1 MSAVT
6 RPVAI
11 EWLLEFRRYREL
23 FFFLIWRDVKIR
35 YKQTLLGAS
44 WAVIQ
49 PFFMMVIFT
58 LMFGRMAGIDSEG
71 VPYPVF
77 SYAALVPWTYF
88 QYAVTLSGNSLVANS
103 KLISKVYFPRA
114 IIPASSSL
122 SGIVDF
128 AIAAVVLIGL
138 MVHYDTPITAGLLLW
153 FVFLVPLVMF
163 ATAVGMIFSAMNVK
177 YRDIKYTIP
186 FFLHVMLFVSPI
198 IYPASNVPERYR
210 LILQFNPLVGI
221 LDAFRA
227 VVIPSRAIDW
237 NSLAIACSVTVVLFV
252 IASVYFYRTERSF
265 ADLV

>member
-1 MSAVT
+1 MTTVT
-6 RPVAI
+6 RPIAI
-11 EWLLEFRRYREL
+11 EWLIEFKRYREL

-58 LMFGRMAGIDSEG
+58 VMFGRMANIDSEG

-88 QYAVTLSGNSLVANS
+88 QYAVTQSGNSLVANS

-122 SGIVDF
+122 SGLVDF
-128 AIAAVVLIGL
+128 AIAAVVLLAL
-138 MVHYDTPITAGLLLW
+138 MAYYHTPITPALLLW

-186 FFLHVMLFVSPI
+186 FFLHVLLFVSPI
-198 IYPASNVPERYR
+198 IYPASNMPEKYR
-210 LILQFNPLVGI
+210 LLIQLNPLVGI
-221 LDAFRA
+221 IDAFRA
-227 VVIPSRAIDW
+227 VVIPTRAVDMP
-237 NSLAIACSVTVVLFV
+237 SLWIACGVTAVTFV

-265 ADLV
+265 ADLI